1 MRLKQMCKLKS
12 PFFNSSV
19 LLCYYDHLCLLQELT
34 VHSPFVHVSIE
45 NMVGV
50 EKMHGG
56 SRTNRELMSNFLKYL
71 SLLSVC

>member
-34 VHSPFVHVSIE
+34 VHSPFVHVSI
-45 NMVGV
+45 
-50 EKMHGG
+50 
-56 SRTNRELMSNFLKYL
+56 
-71 SLLSVC
+71 